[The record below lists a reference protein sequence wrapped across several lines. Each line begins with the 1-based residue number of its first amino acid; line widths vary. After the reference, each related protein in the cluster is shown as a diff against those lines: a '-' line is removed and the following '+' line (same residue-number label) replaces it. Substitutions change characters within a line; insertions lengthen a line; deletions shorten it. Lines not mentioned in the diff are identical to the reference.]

1 MKNFILIKVIK
12 LIEFV
17 FVNREERMIRKQ
29 KQMFKSFTL
38 EINIKVL

>member
-29 KQMFKSFTL
+29 KQKIKSFTL